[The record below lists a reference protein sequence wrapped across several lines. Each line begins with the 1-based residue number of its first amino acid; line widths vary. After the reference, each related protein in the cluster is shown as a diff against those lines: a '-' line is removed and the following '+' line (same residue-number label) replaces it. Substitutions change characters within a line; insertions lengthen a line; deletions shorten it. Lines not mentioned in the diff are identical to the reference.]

1 MTKLKDLT
9 IILETMKTVF
19 EKKFSETNNN
29 LCNELCYSITA
40 KQLYCNAQQQYIDNM
55 FFFVK
60 IQVFLTKHLS
70 LNTTFI

>member
-19 EKKFSETNNN
+19 EEQFSETNNN
-29 LCNELCYSITA
+29 LGNELCYSITA
-40 KQLYCNAQQQYIDNM
+40 KQLHCNAQQQYIDNM

-60 IQVFLTKHLS
+60 IQVFLTKH
-70 LNTTFI
+70 